1 MSNEQLLDNVK
12 SWLSLDNEIRSLQ
25 KQIKQKRKDK
35 KSITDNLV
43 VIMKDNDIDQ
53 FNIPDGELVYTKT
66 KTKAPLSK
74 KHLLA
79 SISTFFKN
87 SNDPR
92 LVQEL
97 SSYIMNSRQEKEK
110 ENIKRKI
117 KK

>member
-1 MSNEQLLDNVK
+1 MSNEELLDNVK
-12 SWLSLDNEIRSLQ
+12 SWISLDNDIRSLQ
-25 KQIKQKRKDK
+25 KAIKLKRKEK
-35 KSITDNLV
+35 KSITDSLV
-43 VIMKDNDIDQ
+43 GIMKDNDIDQ

-74 KHLLA
+74 KHLLT
-79 SISTFFKN
+79 SIATFFQN

-97 SSYIMNSRQEKEK
+97 STFIMNSRQEKEK

>member
-1 MSNEQLLDNVK
+1 MSNEELLDNVK
-12 SWLSLDNEIRSLQ
+12 SWISLDNQIRTLQ
-25 KQIKQKRKDK
+25 KEIKNKRKEK
-35 KSITDNLV
+35 KNITESLVGIMRDNE
-43 VIMKDNDIDQ
+43 IDQ

-74 KHLLA
+74 KHLLTSLA
-79 SISTFFKN
+79 TFFQN

-92 LVQEL
+92 IVKEL
-97 SSYIMNSRQEKEK
+97 STFIMNTRQEKEK